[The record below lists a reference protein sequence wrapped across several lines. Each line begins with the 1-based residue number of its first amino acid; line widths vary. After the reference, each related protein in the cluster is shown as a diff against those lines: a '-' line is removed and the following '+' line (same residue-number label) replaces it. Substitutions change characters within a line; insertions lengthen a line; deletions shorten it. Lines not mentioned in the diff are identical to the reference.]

1 MYGIAN
7 GGEEC
12 QKQSMDPAL
21 TLSSLPRARKLSPV
35 LVIIA
40 EVENFQV
47 NAG

>member
-7 GGEEC
+7 GGQEC
-12 QKQSMDPAL
+12 QKRSMDSTL
-21 TLSSLPRARKLSPV
+21 TLSSLPHARKLSPV

-47 NAG
+47 NGD